1 MIATYTI
8 EHHMRFEYAEPARD
22 SVMTLYVCPIRDR
35 TQLLREFSVHT
46 DPDGPLYEFI
56 DSLGNTGHFLDRPR
70 SHERLL
76 ITARSVVE
84 VGPLVSAPERLNP
97 GASDVLQ
104 RAVKTLELW
113 PMVHPSHFAGWTPAL
128 EKFKAMH
135 DLAPGDDPLVSTRDL
150 CTELHRLLEYAPGET
165 RYDSPIDRILETGRG
180 VCQDYAH
187 VMAAILRGWGIP
199 CRYVSGYLG
208 PPAGEVA
215 KCESHA
221 WVECWFPDIGWD
233 RVRPHQR
240 HRRRRAP
247 HPGSGGEG
255 LCRCPAD
262 PGHLSRG
269 RGFDSQGR
277 GGYRANQRDDFAHGR
292 TSVLKIEQLCYAPRD
307 KRYPIR

>member
-8 EHHMRFEYAEPARD
+8 EHHMRFHYTEPARD

-35 TQLLREFSVHT
+35 SQLLREFSIDT
-46 DPDGPLYEFI
+46 DPDGPLYEFT
-56 DSLGNTGHFLDRPR
+56 DSFGNTGHFLDRPR
-70 SHERLL
+70 SHERLRV
-76 ITARSVVE
+76 TAHSIVE

-104 RAVKTLELW
+104 RAVETLELW

-135 DLAPGDDPLVSTRDL
+135 DLAPGDDPLVSARDL
-150 CTELHRLLEYAPGET
+150 CGELHRLLEYAPGET

-187 VMAAILRGWGIP
+187 LMAAILRGWGIP

-208 PPAGEVA
+208 PPAGEAA

-221 WVECWFPDIGWD
+221 WVECWLPDIGWIGFD
-233 RVRPHQR
+233 PTNDTEGDERHIRVAVGRDY
-240 HRRRRAP
+240 
-247 HPGSGGEG
+247 
-255 LCRCPAD
+255 AD
-262 PGHLSRG
+262 VPPSRG
-269 RGFDSQGR
+269 TFRGAAGSILD
-277 GGYRANQRDDFAHGR
+277 
-292 TSVLKIEQLCYAPRD
+292 TEVVIERIRETNSPAEGPR
-307 KRYPIR
+307 Y

>member
-8 EHHMRFEYAEPARD
+8 EHHMRFEYVEPARD

-56 DSLGNTGHFLDRPR
+56 DSFGNTGHFLDRPR

-76 ITARSVVE
+76 ITAHSVVE
-84 VGPLVSAPERLNP
+84 VGPLVSTPERLNP
-97 GASDVLQ
+97 GASDGLQ

-128 EKFKAMH
+128 AKFKAMH
-135 DLAPGDDPLVSTRDL
+135 DLAPGDDPLVSTRAL
-150 CTELHRLLEYAPGET
+150 CTELHRLLEYVPGAT

-208 PPAGEVA
+208 PPAGEA
-215 KCESHA
+215 ANCESHA
-221 WVECWFPDIGWD
+221 WVECWFPDIGW
-233 RVRPHQR
+233 V
-240 HRRRRAP
+240 
-247 HPGSGGEG
+247 
-255 LCRCPAD
+255 
-262 PGHLSRG
+262 
-269 RGFDSQGR
+269 GFDPTNDTEGDERHIRVAVGR
-277 GGYRANQRDDFAHGR
+277 DYADVPPTRGTFRGAAGSILKAEVVIERISET
-292 TSVLKIEQLCYAPRD
+292 TSPTEGPR
-307 KRYPIR
+307 Y